1 MTRKKKTVKCN
12 CDPDIPSLK
21 EQYEDIMNNFD
32 FKHVQMMMS
41 WDKARANYDWDG
53 NHTGYEPW
61 KTAHFNYKFNPDT
74 HSVEHMWV
82 PTEQELKEQASEYL
96 LKLIEYIEKHPREK
110 YHYTATGPFKYTY
123 RWGII
128 ELECVF
134 HSWSCD

>member
-12 CDPDIPSLK
+12 CDPDTPSLR

-41 WDKARANYDWDG
+41 WDKARVEYDLDG
-53 NHTGYEPW
+53 NHIDYNQW
-61 KTAHFNYKFNPDT
+61 KTFHPSNDIFSL
-74 HSVEHMWV
+74 HRMCV
-82 PTEQELKEQASEYL
+82 PTEQELREQASEYL

-123 RWGII
+123 RYGII
-128 ELECVF
+128 ELECIF

>member
-1 MTRKKKTVKCN
+1 MSRKKKIVKCN

-41 WDKARANYDWDG
+41 WDKARVEYDFDG
-53 NHTGYEPW
+53 NHIEYKPWETYHKNAKGSIFEP
-61 KTAHFNYKFNPDT
+61 KFLY
-74 HSVEHMWV
+74 V
-82 PTEQELKEQASEYL
+82 PSEQELRLQASEYL
-96 LKLIEYIEKHPREK
+96 LKLIEYVEKHPREK

-123 RWGII
+123 RYGII
-128 ELECVF
+128 ELECIF

>member
-1 MTRKKKTVKCN
+1 MSRKKKTVKCN

-41 WDKARANYDWDG
+41 WDKARVEYDFNG
-53 NHTGYEPW
+53 NHIGYKQWEMYH
-61 KTAHFNYKFNPDT
+61 KEVKYKDFNYKF
-74 HSVEHMWV
+74 MYV
-82 PTEQELKEQASEYL
+82 PTELELRLQASEYL
-96 LKLIEYIEKHPREK
+96 LKLIEYVEKHPRQR
-110 YHYTATGPFKYTY
+110 YYCTATGPFKYIY

-134 HSWSCD
+134 HNWSCD

>member
-1 MTRKKKTVKCN
+1 MSRKKKIVKCN

-41 WDKARANYDWDG
+41 WDKARVEYDFDG
-53 NHTGYEPW
+53 NHVEYKPW
-61 KTAHFNYKFNPDT
+61 EMYHKNAKGSMFNPKF
-74 HSVEHMWV
+74 MYV
-82 PTEQELKEQASEYL
+82 PDELELRLQASEYL
-96 LKLIEYIEKHPREK
+96 LKLIEYIEKHPRER
-110 YHYTATGPFKYTY
+110 YYCTATGPFKYTY

-128 ELECVF
+128 ELECIF